1 LNQAGYDRATRRL
14 RVCVRVLS
22 AVLLA
27 LVARNVID
35 GANLA
40 VVLTEALIALLLLA
54 SGALWRYGRR
64 LEPHASA
71 SRTTTPTARLRS
83 GSPSPTGTNRAATK

>member
-1 LNQAGYDRATRRL
+1 MARL

-27 LVARNVID
+27 LVARSVID

-40 VVLTEALIALLLLA
+40 VVITEALIALLLLPSA
-54 SGALWRYGRR
+54 ALWRYGRR
-64 LEPHASA
+64 LESHAGA
-71 SRTTTPTARLRS
+71 SHTDNPPAARAER
-83 GSPSPTGTNRAATK
+83 RIAAAERHRGHPR